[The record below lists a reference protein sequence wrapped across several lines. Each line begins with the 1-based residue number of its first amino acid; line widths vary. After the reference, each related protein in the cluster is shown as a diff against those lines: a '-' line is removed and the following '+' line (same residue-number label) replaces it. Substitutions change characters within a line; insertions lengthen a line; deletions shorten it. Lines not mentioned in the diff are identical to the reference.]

1 MEEKFW
7 ELRENVDRA
16 FDKWCATV
24 SNDDYAAYII
34 AKQKFEGYCVDVL
47 TQLMEENS
55 DVLKRLKEC

>member
-24 SNDDYAAYII
+24 NNDDYEAYII

-55 DVLKRLKEC
+55 DVLKRLKGA

>member
-24 SNDDYAAYII
+24 NDEDYVAYIV